1 MDVRTSCAV
10 ALCVLSKEVH
20 PVDREVLETS
30 SPTLQAGARVSQG
43 KLPASQLPVHLLFA
57 PRKGHEKTRCH
68 FEVTPGLP
76 TFGSLVRPCA
86 TSDGDAQN
94 TGRYGA
100 HSRRLTRCISRIQYF
115 VGCSALGTT

>member
-1 MDVRTSCAV
+1 MDVRTSCAAV
-10 ALCVLSKEVH
+10 LCVLSKEVL

-30 SPTLQAGARVSQG
+30 SPTLQAGA
-43 KLPASQLPVHLLFA
+43 KPSQLPVHVLLK

-68 FEVTPGLP
+68 FGVTPGLP
-76 TFGSLVRPCA
+76 TFSSLVRPSA

-100 HSRRLTRCISRIQYF
+100 HSRLLTRCSSRIQ
-115 VGCSALGTT
+115 